1 MELPRLPRA
10 AHRPPAAA
18 DEHISSGGRRPEPRH
33 PRPAQPGDSGLLQ
46 PGPWPGAA
54 RQAMQD
60 AAHEP
65 SAPPLPRDLRPPH
78 SQGSTINTGDAPSSG
93 GAAGGMGARA
103 RALPSDPHCH
113 TAATPQRFISH
124 HGVRAFP
131 SSNAKHSLCKQ
142 SPQRPGRTL
151 QTPPLP
157 RAPGQPC
164 PGARPRSRGAGEAGG
179 RALPLPCLHHG
190 EGQKEST
197 SSADQKTG
205 IVSIFC
211 RRGSHIPIFLG

>member
-18 DEHISSGGRRPEPRH
+18 DEHISSGGCRPEPRH
-33 PRPAQPGDSGLLQ
+33 PQPEQ
-46 PGPWPGAA
+46 PSPVTQGFCS
-54 RQAMQD
+54 Q
-60 AAHEP
+60 AHEP
-65 SAPPLPRDLRPPH
+65 SVPPLPRDLRPPH
-78 SQGSTINTGDAPSSG
+78 SRGSTINTRDAPSSG
-93 GAAGGMGARA
+93 GAAGGMGVRV

-142 SPQRPGRTL
+142 SPQHPGRTL

-157 RAPGQPC
+157 RAP
-164 PGARPRSRGAGEAGG
+164 RP
-179 RALPLPCLHHG
+179 ALPRAPG
-190 EGQKEST
+190 
-197 SSADQKTG
+197 
-205 IVSIFC
+205 
-211 RRGSHIPIFLG
+211 